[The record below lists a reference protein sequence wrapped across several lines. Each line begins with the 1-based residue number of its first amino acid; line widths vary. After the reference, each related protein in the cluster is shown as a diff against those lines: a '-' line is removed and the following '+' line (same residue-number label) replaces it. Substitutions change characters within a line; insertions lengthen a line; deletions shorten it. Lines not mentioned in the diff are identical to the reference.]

1 VLLALVGGAAGL
13 VVAYWGIEALAAFE
27 PPLSLPLVFHVEMDA
42 RVLAFSFVT
51 SVAAGLLFG
60 LVPAL
65 RAARPHRGGLVT
77 ALKEVMG
84 ADRRRSWLRRA
95 FAASQVAGSLL
106 LLVATGLLLRTLH
119 HAATADLGFDPE
131 GVQTVTVDPR
141 VLGVESEDGPAF
153 FGELEERLAVLP
165 GVRSV
170 ALTRRVPMG
179 ISAVLGRSELP
190 LTVPGVEAPA
200 DGTDEPR
207 WRIEHARVG
216 PGYFRTLGI
225 PLLAGRGFG
234 DGDRAGAPPVAVVNA
249 ALAERFWPG
258 ESAVGRRL
266 VRKDGTGL
274 TVVGVAAPG
283 KYRFPGEDPTPFVY
297 LPYAQDPTVRA
308 TFLLATDGPPEALA
322 PAIRRELRAAEPG
335 LPLLSLEPLPQAIAI
350 SVLPQRMAASVAGA
364 LGLVGLVLA
373 ALGLYGVVAHS
384 VSGRVRELGV
394 RLSLGARHGDLVRM
408 VVGDGMKLA
417 LAGVA
422 AGLVLALLAT
432 RFLESLL
439 FGVEPAD
446 PLTFGVVAAF
456 LAGVALLA
464 SWLPARRVAA
474 IDPTI
479 AMRH

>member
-1 VLLALVGGAAGL
+1 
-13 VVAYWGIEALAAFE
+13 
-27 PPLSLPLVFHVEMDA
+27 
-42 RVLAFSFVT
+42 
-51 SVAAGLLFG
+51 
-60 LVPAL
+60 
-65 RAARPHRGGLVT
+65 
-77 ALKEVMG
+77 
-84 ADRRRSWLRRA
+84 
-95 FAASQVAGSLL
+95 
-106 LLVATGLLLRTLH
+106 
-119 HAATADLGFDPE
+119 
-131 GVQTVTVDPR
+131 
-141 VLGVESEDGPAF
+141 
-153 FGELEERLAVLP
+153 
-165 GVRSV
+165 VR
-170 ALTRRVPMG
+170 
-179 ISAVLGRSELP
+179 E
-190 LTVPGVEAPA
+190 
-200 DGTDEPR
+200 
-207 WRIEHARVG
+207 
-216 PGYFRTLGI
+216 
-225 PLLAGRGFG
+225 
-234 DGDRAGAPPVAVVNA
+234 
-249 ALAERFWPG
+249 
-258 ESAVGRRL
+258 
-266 VRKDGTGL
+266 DGTGL

-335 LPLLSLEPLPQAIAI
+335 LPLLSLEPLPQALAI

-446 PLTFGVVAAF
+446 PLTFGAVALF

-464 SWLPARRVAA
+464 SWLPARRVTA

-479 AMRH
+479 AMRGDG